1 MSLELLGPGPVE
13 PRQQGLVLVPDG
25 AGGLGQHRVDVVDCA
40 NLQHQS
46 YLGLDQGLCLDNHI
60 SLTMTTISKYSFVF
74 VLICISVPVI
84 NISAESCTLH
94 SASIVKV
101 HENNDSN
108 NKV

>member
-1 MSLELLGPGPVE
+1 MPLELLGPGPVE
-13 PRQQGLVLVPDG
+13 PRQQGLILVPDG

-40 NLQHQS
+40 NLRHQS
-46 YLGLDQGLCLDNHI
+46 YLGSGNHL
-60 SLTMTTISKYSFVF
+60 SMTTISKYSFVF

>member
-13 PRQQGLVLVPDG
+13 PRQQGLILVPDG

-46 YLGLDQGLCLDNHI
+46 YLGSGNHL

-101 HENNDSN
+101 HENQ
-108 NKV
+108 

>member
-1 MSLELLGPGPVE
+1 MPLELLGPGPVE
-13 PRQQGLVLVPDG
+13 PRQQGLILVPDG
-25 AGGLGQHRVDVVDCA
+25 AGGLGQHRVDIVDCA

-46 YLGLDQGLCLDNHI
+46 YLGLDNHL
-60 SLTMTTISKYSFVF
+60 SMTIISKYSFVF

-101 HENNDSN
+101 HENQ
-108 NKV
+108 

>member
-1 MSLELLGPGPVE
+1 MPLELLGPGPVE
-13 PRQQGLVLVPDG
+13 PRQQGLILVPDG

-46 YLGLDQGLCLDNHI
+46 YLGSGNHL
-60 SLTMTTISKYSFVF
+60 SMTTISKYSFVF

-101 HENNDSN
+101 HENQ
-108 NKV
+108 